1 MSVINKML
9 KDIEQRELN
18 TSVYLDPTVKVESVR
33 DNRQLFQRI
42 GLILIAMSVAIGAYW
57 FIPSKNNPA
66 EPTSIAQTDK
76 IEPSKLK
83 QITAEKQNATLDKN
97 NRLQEVKEESL
108 KMANERIKMLEV
120 DLAKTE
126 STPVAQIEKPLISYE
141 LTKKQEKKSVKLA
154 KKIKNTPA
162 KNTIQN
168 KPKAVAKIRKIST
181 RARAE
186 NWFVQGKEAFQFG
199 LIEDAISA
207 LDKALILMPLHI
219 EARSLLTAAYYGR
232 EQTQEAESILRH
244 GLTLNPDVMR
254 WRILLAK
261 ILVEQGSYQSVAPVL
276 SKRYEVSANVD
287 FWILKGTASQ
297 QLGEHKVAKHCFSKL
312 TQLEPSE
319 AKWWLALAASNDALG
334 HLHNAKR
341 FYLTAIELGG
351 LSPNA
356 HNHAK
361 KRLEKIGLL

>member
-9 KDIEQRELN
+9 KDIEQRESN
-18 TSVYLDPTVKVESVR
+18 TALYLDPTVKVENVR
-33 DNRQLFQRI
+33 DNAQLIQRI
-42 GLILIAMSVAIGAYW
+42 VLVAIAVSIAIGAYW
-57 FIPSKNNPA
+57 FIPSKKQVESTP
-66 EPTSIAQTDK
+66 IAQVQK
-76 IEPSKLK
+76 IEPTQLK
-83 QITAEKQNATLDKN
+83 KMVNEKPKTISNEDS
-97 NRLQEVKEESL
+97 ESSEIKTDAL
-108 KMANERIKMLEV
+108 KVANERIKTLEA
-120 DLAKTE
+120 DLAKKE
-126 STPVAQIEKPLISYE
+126 QPLTPHEPIKVP
-141 LTKKQEKKSVKLA
+141 EKKVIELA
-154 KKIKNTPA
+154 KEIKKAPA
-162 KNTIQN
+162 KTVIQN
-168 KPKAVAKIRKIST
+168 KPKAVALIRKIST
-181 RARAE
+181 RERAE

-207 LDKALILMPLHI
+207 LDKTLILMPLHI
-219 EARSLLTAAYYGR
+219 EARSLLAAAYYGR

-276 SKRYEVSANVD
+276 SKRYELSANID

-297 QLGEHKVAKHCFSKL
+297 QLGEHKVAKNCFSKL
-312 TQLEPSE
+312 TQLEPAE

-334 HLHNAKR
+334 NYRNAKR